1 MHGSEAVN
9 ITLNKKIYFKNWKLQ
24 AVLIF
29 FSVPH
34 FSLHAMNLKFW
45 ALKMFAATRIIH
57 TDARGV
63 LSVDVAQDND
73 CSSIAVEINRGR
85 ELRDKRLLTY
95 SRTYKAMQRCFHGS
109 LLQSE
114 GPATARL
121 PCFTAEIRE
130 EGSTRR
136 FCFCETKTSSA
147 KIIIITIEITVMT
160 ELISKWLSLIINR
173 RFL

>member
-1 MHGSEAVN
+1 
-9 ITLNKKIYFKNWKLQ
+9 
-24 AVLIF
+24 
-29 FSVPH
+29 
-34 FSLHAMNLKFW
+34 
-45 ALKMFAATRIIH
+45 MFAATRIIH

-95 SRTYKAMQRCFHGS
+95 SRTYKAMQRCLLGS

-121 PCFTAEIRE
+121 PCFTAEVLE